1 MKKLIYFVAALVLI
15 SVPTLGQKKPITPI
29 GASDEKAVRKVFDD
43 LLNGIRNSN
52 IDGVTGIYLKS
63 TETVYFNNNGSVTLG
78 WEQDRK
84 NREARYP
91 RTSNVKLE
99 VRDVR
104 VTLLGRTG
112 ALVTCLWKQTQDYET
127 VPEAAS
133 GRMTLVFQKFGKD
146 WKAIHLH
153 TSPDLPKP
161 ERPVFPSEKIKK
173 PEKVDK
179 PLPPVTP
186 TPPQMN

>member
-29 GASDEKAVRKVFDD
+29 GTSDEKAVRKVFDD

-161 ERPVFPSEKIKK
+161 ERPVFPSEKMEK